1 MSKLT
6 FIKEFEKLIQDNFS
20 LPQGQF
26 EGLEIS
32 ADEALLFV
40 IFKGDY
46 IKVINIDF
54 DSNWAI
60 LKDFVQQLDEAPDI
74 DRATMEKYIKG
85 E

>member
-26 EGLEIS
+26 EGLKIS

-60 LKDFVQQLDEAPDI
+60 LKDFVKQLDEAPDV

>member
-46 IKVINIDF
+46 IKVININC

-60 LKDFVQQLDEAPDI
+60 LKDFVKQLDEAPKV
-74 DRATMEKYIKG
+74 DRATMEKYLKG

>member
-26 EGLEIS
+26 EGLKLS

-46 IKVINIDF
+46 IKVINIEF

-60 LKDFVQQLDEAPDI
+60 LKDFVKQLDEAPDI